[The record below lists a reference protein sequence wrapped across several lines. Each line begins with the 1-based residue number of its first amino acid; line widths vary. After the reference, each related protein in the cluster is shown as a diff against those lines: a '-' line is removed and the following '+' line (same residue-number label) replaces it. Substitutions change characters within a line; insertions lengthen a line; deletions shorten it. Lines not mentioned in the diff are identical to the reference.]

1 MSPRRRGC
9 GRQPRC
15 LARRALQ
22 PRVGQQLS
30 LRPRCQLGTR
40 CDCRPPAGVKATR
53 QARHP
58 KRTRQPAPFRDA
70 YLDVFDGAEPRDEI
84 DPEACSVRCFD
95 LAERRSQHVGRHSR
109 SAQHSHP
116 PGLAHRSHE
125 GCGSNESHASVDERN
140 LQSVLLGDAC
150 LQRRILPRAELSR
163 FGLSGPLASWIA
175 RGEGAINSIVSD

>member
-70 YLDVFDGAEPRDEI
+70 YLDVFDGAEPRNEI
-84 DPEACSVRCFD
+84 DPEACWARCFD
-95 LAERRSQHVGRHSR
+95 LAERRLQKSGGIAVAPSMPSPR
-109 SAQHSHP
+109 
-116 PGLAHRSHE
+116 LAHRPHE
-125 GCGSNESHASVDERN
+125 GRGSNESHASVDERN
-140 LQSVLLGDAC
+140 FHSVLLGDAC

-163 FGLSGPLASWIA
+163 FGLSGPLASSIA